1 MIVKGCIFDLGG
13 TIVDRYSFTPLLCL
27 QRAFKGQ
34 RINIPLSMIRK
45 DMGLSKEDHIHKLL
59 EEKEVQK
66 QWINKYRQR
75 PTKADRLSLFSDF
88 QFMQEREI
96 KLNMKVLPHT
106 AKCISRLKKDNIV
119 TGVTTGFDS
128 EQMDRIKWLL
138 ESENIFLDS
147 YVSSTCLD
155 KPARPEPHM
164 IFENMKRLNLDDPR
178 RIIKIDDTVS
188 GIQEGLNAGC
198 WTVAVCRWSSNMNVD
213 SVKDMDILDNF
224 NADNNY
230 TENYYQL
237 RERINKCRQIMASSG
252 AHYVIN
258 TLYELQNVID
268 DINDIRTPIPKNLN

>member
-1 MIVKGCIFDLGG
+1 
-13 TIVDRYSFTPLLCL
+13 
-27 QRAFKGQ
+27 
-34 RINIPLSMIRK
+34 
-45 DMGLSKEDHIHKLL
+45 
-59 EEKEVQK
+59 
-66 QWINKYRQR
+66 
-75 PTKADRLSLFSDF
+75 
-88 QFMQEREI
+88 
-96 KLNMKVLPHT
+96 
-106 AKCISRLKKDNIV
+106 
-119 TGVTTGFDS
+119 
-128 EQMDRIKWLL
+128 
-138 ESENIFLDS
+138 
-147 YVSSTCLD
+147 
-155 KPARPEPHM
+155 M

-268 DINDIRTPIPKNLN
+268 DINDIRTPIPKN

>member
-88 QFMQEREI
+88 QFMQERET
-96 KLNMKVLPHT
+96 KLNMDILPHT
-106 AKCISRLKKDNIV
+106 SKCISRLKKDNIV

-147 YVSSTCLD
+147 YVSSTCLN

-164 IFENMKRLNLDDPR
+164 IFENMNRLKLDDPR

-213 SVKDMDILDNF
+213 SVKDMNILDNF

-230 TENYYQL
+230 TDNYYQL

-268 DINDIRTPIPKNLN
+268 DINDMRTPIPKN

>member
-1 MIVKGCIFDLGG
+1 MIVKACIFDLGG

-27 QRAFKGQ
+27 QRAFNGQ

-59 EEKEVQK
+59 EEKDIQK
-66 QWINKYRQR
+66 KWIHKYRQR
-75 PTKADRLSLFSDF
+75 PTKEDRLSLFSDF
-88 QFMQEREI
+88 KTLQERET

-128 EQMDRIKWLL
+128 EQMERIRWLL

-155 KPARPEPHM
+155 KPARPGPHM
-164 IFENMKRLNLDDPR
+164 IFENMDRLNLDDPR

-230 TENYYQL
+230 TENYYHL
-237 RERINKCRQIMASSG
+237 KERINKCRQIMASSG

-258 TLYELQNVID
+258 TLTELPNVID
-268 DINDIRTPIPKNLN
+268 DINDMRTPIPKNLD

>member
-34 RINIPLSMIRK
+34 QINVPLSMIRK

-66 QWINKYRQR
+66 QWIHKYRQR
-75 PTKADRLSLFSDF
+75 PTKGDRLSLFSDF
-88 QFMQEREI
+88 KFMQERET
-96 KLNMKVLPHT
+96 KLNMEVLPHT

-128 EQMDRIKWLL
+128 EQMERIRWLL

-155 KPARPEPHM
+155 KPARPDPHM

-178 RIIKIDDTVS
+178 RVIKIDDTIS

-198 WTVAVCRWSSNMNVD
+198 WTIAVCRWSSNMNVD
-213 SVKDMDILDNF
+213 SVKDMNILDNF

-258 TLYELQNVID
+258 TLYELPNVID
-268 DINDIRTPIPKNLN
+268 DINDMRTPIPQISK

>member
-75 PTKADRLSLFSDF
+75 PSKADRLSLFSDF
-88 QFMQEREI
+88 QFMQERET

-268 DINDIRTPIPKNLN
+268 DINDIRTPIPKN

>member
-1 MIVKGCIFDLGG
+1 MIVKACIFDLGG

-66 QWINKYRQR
+66 QWINKYRQK

-88 QFMQEREI
+88 QFMQERET

-213 SVKDMDILDNF
+213 SVKDMDILDNS

-230 TENYYQL
+230 TDNYYQL

-268 DINDIRTPIPKNLN
+268 DINDIRTPIPKN

>member
-88 QFMQEREI
+88 QFMQERET

-268 DINDIRTPIPKNLN
+268 DINDIRTPIPKN

>member
-1 MIVKGCIFDLGG
+1 MIVKACIFDLGG

-75 PTKADRLSLFSDF
+75 PTKNDRLSLFSDF
-88 QFMQEREI
+88 QFMQERET

-119 TGVTTGFDS
+119 TGVTTGFDF
-128 EQMDRIKWLL
+128 EQMERIKWLL

-268 DINDIRTPIPKNLN
+268 DINDIRTPIPKN